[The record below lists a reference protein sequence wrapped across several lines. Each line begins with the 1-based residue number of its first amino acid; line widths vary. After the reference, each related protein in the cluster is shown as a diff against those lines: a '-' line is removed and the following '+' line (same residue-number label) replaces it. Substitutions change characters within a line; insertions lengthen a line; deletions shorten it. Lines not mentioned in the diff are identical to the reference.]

1 MPKTYE
7 PIATTTLGTALASVT
22 FSSISNGYTDL
33 VLVLNSI
40 ATAGAPNTLLRFN
53 GDTTSNYSYTYFT
66 GNGTAVD
73 SVRSAS
79 QTSILTTFNGNPG
92 ASPNTNIIQILNYG
106 NATTFK
112 TVLIRASQAGV
123 GTDAIAGLWRKS
135 PEAINSIT
143 LTTSSST
150 YAAGSTF
157 TLFGIKAA

>member
-7 PIATTTLGTALASVT
+7 PIATTTLGTTAASVT
-22 FSSISNGYTDL
+22 FSSISSSYTDL
-33 VLVLNSI
+33 ILVLNSI
-40 ATAGAPNTLLRFN
+40 ATAGTPNTLLRFN
-53 GDTTSNYSYTYFT
+53 GDTTSNYSDTYLT
-66 GNGTAVD
+66 GNGTAAD
-73 SVRSAS
+73 SARQAS
-79 QTSILTTFNGNPG
+79 QTSIRATFNGNPG
-92 ASPNTNIIQILNYG
+92 ASPNANTIHILSYANT
-106 NATTFK
+106 TTFK
-112 TVLIRASQAGV
+112 TVLIRASQAGA